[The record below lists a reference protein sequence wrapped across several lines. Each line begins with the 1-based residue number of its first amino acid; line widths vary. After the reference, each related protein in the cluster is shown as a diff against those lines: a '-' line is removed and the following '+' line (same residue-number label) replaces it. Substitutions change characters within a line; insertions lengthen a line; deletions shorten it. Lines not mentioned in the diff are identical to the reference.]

1 MRISDWSSDVCSSD
15 LLDFDN
21 LLDATSTDHY
31 RYADIEVVNAI
42 FARQIGGA
50 GQNPLL
56 VLQICLGHFNTA
68 GGRRIESRSGLQ
80 KADDLHTA
88 RTPALHDGV
97 HALLGGPAHF
107 DKNVNRNATKP
118 RTHNDLTPRIPK
130 APP

>member
-31 RYADIEVVNAI
+31 RYADIEDVNAI

-56 VLQICLGHFNTA
+56 VLHIFLCHFNTA
-68 GGRRIESRSGLQ
+68 GGRRVETQSALQ
-80 KADDLHTA
+80 QAEPLPTP
-88 RTPALHDGV
+88 RTGPLPEGAV
-97 HALLGGPAHF
+97 ALLGQPSHSAKIS
-107 DKNVNRNATKP
+107 D
-118 RTHNDLTPRIPK
+118 RI
-130 APP
+130 ARSTQI

>member
-80 KADDLHTA
+80 QADDLSTA
-88 RTPALHDGV
+88 RTRALHDGV
-97 HALLGGPAHF
+97 RSEEHPSELQSLM
-107 DKNVNRNATKP
+107 
-118 RTHNDLTPRIPK
+118 RISYAVFCLK
-130 APP
+130 KQNTTAAYQQTR

>member
-1 MRISDWSSDVCSSD
+1 MMFGFFFFKQKTAYEMRISDWSSDMCSSD
-15 LLDFDN
+15 L
-21 LLDATSTDHY
+21 Y

-80 KADDLHTA
+80 QADRSEERRVGQA
-88 RTPALHDGV
+88 CGSSWKSRGEPV
-97 HALLGGPAHF
+97 HE
-107 DKNVNRNATKP
+107 KNKENKTWMTK
-118 RTHNDLTPRIPK
+118 
-130 APP
+130 